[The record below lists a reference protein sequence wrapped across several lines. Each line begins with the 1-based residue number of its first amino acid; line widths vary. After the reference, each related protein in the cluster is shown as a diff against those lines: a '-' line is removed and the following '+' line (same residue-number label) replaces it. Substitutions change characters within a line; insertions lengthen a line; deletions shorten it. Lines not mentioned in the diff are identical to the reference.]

1 MNVNEYFTLVVPILS
16 ETNFLNSCKTNK
28 STFFEIYSVVDK
40 IKLLTTTWLCVKCKY
55 KQNNMIETSNF
66 EENSLFEKKCLNVGF
81 KMSSKITKQEKQTTL
96 NKINIFYLNYMIFVQ
111 KIYITI

>member
-16 ETNFLNSCKTNK
+16 KKNFLNSCKTHK

-40 IKLLTTTWLCVKCKY
+40 IKLLTTTWLYVKCKY

-66 EENSLFEKKCLNVGF
+66 EENSLFEKKCLKVGL
-81 KMSSKITKQEKQTTL
+81 KCPLRLLNRKNKQPLIKL
-96 NKINIFYLNYMIFVQ
+96 
-111 KIYITI
+111 IYFIYAI